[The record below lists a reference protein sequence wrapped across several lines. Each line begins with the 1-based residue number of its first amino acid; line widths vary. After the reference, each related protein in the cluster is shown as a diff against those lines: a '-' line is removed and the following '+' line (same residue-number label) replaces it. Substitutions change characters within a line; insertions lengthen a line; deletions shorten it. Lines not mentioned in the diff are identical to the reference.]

1 MNAIEKRELKKFAA
15 EIRITLLEELKARG
29 FGHIGGSL
37 SVCDLL
43 AVLYGKVMN
52 YKVEDPHWADRDKL
66 VCSKGHAGPA
76 IYATLALK
84 GFFPK
89 EELATLNRPGT
100 KLPSH
105 CDKNKTR
112 GVDCTTGSLGQ
123 GTSQAVGMALGDAI
137 KGRPS
142 RTFLIV
148 GDGELNEG
156 QCWEAAMFT
165 AAKKVSNLVW
175 IIDDNKKRQR
185 RGAALRRADPQAHR
199 RQAHRHHHGQC
210 QGPRREGRRGDRR
223 QPFHDRGRG
232 DLGQLHRRGQGRS
245 RSAGEG
251 GRRSMKVIYN
261 GSADV
266 RAFKDVFAKMIPQM
280 IDDDPNVVYL
290 DADLMSCIGVAK
302 AAKTRTDR
310 MINCGIAE
318 ANMVGI
324 AAGLAAVGFKPI
336 CHSFGPF
343 ASRRCYDQAFMSAG
357 YAHNDIT
364 IIGTDPGVCAG
375 YNGGTHM
382 PFEDM
387 AMYRALP
394 GATVV
399 DVTDTAMLENI
410 FPQLVSR
417 AGVKYLRVN
426 RKNNDL
432 VYEAGSEFE
441 IGKGVVLREGKDVT
455 IIACGFMVGKALK
468 AAEELSKKGVEA
480 SVIDMFTVKPLD
492 EDLVVEYAKKTGK
505 VITVENHNKIG
516 GLYSAVT
523 ECLSQKLPTPVHYV
537 AVEDEYGEVGPVD
550 YLAERFGLT
559 AEHIVEV
566 AEKAVKG

>member
-1 MNAIEKRELKKFAA
+1 
-15 EIRITLLEELKARG
+15 
-29 FGHIGGSL
+29 
-37 SVCDLL
+37 
-43 AVLYGKVMN
+43 
-52 YKVEDPHWADRDKL
+52 
-66 VCSKGHAGPA
+66 
-76 IYATLALK
+76 
-84 GFFPK
+84 
-89 EELATLNRPGT
+89 
-100 KLPSH
+100 
-105 CDKNKTR
+105 
-112 GVDCTTGSLGQ
+112 
-123 GTSQAVGMALGDAI
+123 
-137 KGRPS
+137 
-142 RTFLIV
+142 
-148 GDGELNEG
+148 
-156 QCWEAAMFT
+156 
-165 AAKKVSNLVW
+165 
-175 IIDDNKKRQR
+175 
-185 RGAALRRADPQAHR
+185 
-199 RQAHRHHHGQC
+199 
-210 QGPRREGRRGDRR
+210 
-223 QPFHDRGRG
+223 
-232 DLGQLHRRGQGRS
+232 
-245 RSAGEG
+245 
-251 GRRSMKVIYN
+251 MKVIYN

-266 RAFKDVFAKMIPQM
+266 KAFKDVFAKMIPQM

-364 IIGTDPGVCAG
+364 IIGTDPGVCAA

-399 DVTDTAMLENI
+399 DVTDTAQLENI
-410 FPQLVSR
+410 FPQLVKR
-417 AGVKYLRVN
+417 EGVKYLRVN

-441 IGKGVVLREGKDVT
+441 IGKGVVLREGKDAT
-455 IIACGFMVGKALK
+455 IVACGFMVGRALK
-468 AAEELSKKGVEA
+468 AAEELEKKGISA
-480 SVIDMFTVKPLD
+480 AVIDMFTVKPLD
-492 EDLVVEYAKKTGK
+492 EALVIEYAKKTGC
-505 VITVENHNKIG
+505 VVTAENHNKIG
-516 GLYSAVT
+516 GLTSAVS
-523 ECLSQKLPTPVHYV
+523 ECLSENCPVVMGHV

-566 AEKAVKG
+566 VEKTVAKK

>member
-1 MNAIEKRELKKFAA
+1 
-15 EIRITLLEELKARG
+15 
-29 FGHIGGSL
+29 
-37 SVCDLL
+37 
-43 AVLYGKVMN
+43 
-52 YKVEDPHWADRDKL
+52 
-66 VCSKGHAGPA
+66 
-76 IYATLALK
+76 
-84 GFFPK
+84 
-89 EELATLNRPGT
+89 
-100 KLPSH
+100 
-105 CDKNKTR
+105 
-112 GVDCTTGSLGQ
+112 
-123 GTSQAVGMALGDAI
+123 
-137 KGRPS
+137 
-142 RTFLIV
+142 
-148 GDGELNEG
+148 
-156 QCWEAAMFT
+156 
-165 AAKKVSNLVW
+165 
-175 IIDDNKKRQR
+175 
-185 RGAALRRADPQAHR
+185 
-199 RQAHRHHHGQC
+199 
-210 QGPRREGRRGDRR
+210 
-223 QPFHDRGRG
+223 
-232 DLGQLHRRGQGRS
+232 
-245 RSAGEG
+245 
-251 GRRSMKVIYN
+251 MKVIYN

-266 RAFKDVFAKMIPQM
+266 KAFKDVFAKMIPQM

-505 VITVENHNKIG
+505 VVTVEEHSVIG
-516 GLYSAVT
+516 GLGSAVCD
-523 ECLSQKLPTPVHYV
+523 CLCAHYPVPV
-537 AVEDEYGEVGPVD
+537 KKVGMQDVFGESGSAAALVEKYGLDAKGV
-550 YLAERFGLT
+550 Y
-559 AEHIVEV
+559 
-566 AEKAVKG
+566 KSVKEFL